1 MKQYFTREF
10 LLSNKKLILKAV
22 AVISIIAAA
31 FLVFVW
37 DGSKSDDGPVLAET
51 NQEALEKSVEASQQE
66 QTEET
71 KGRIIVDVGGAVE
84 RPQVVE
90 LEEDSRV
97 GDAISAAGGLKD
109 NADPA
114 GINQAA
120 FLADGEKVYIPVKG
134 ETSALVS
141 GISGQ
146 DAAPAG
152 SMTGGSSA
160 SSKVNLNTATA
171 EELQT
176 LNGVG
181 PATAE
186 KILDYRTANGGFKKI
201 EDLKNVNGI
210 GDKTFEKL
218 KEHIM
223 V

>member
-1 MKQYFTREF
+1 M
-10 LLSNKKLILKAV
+10 
-22 AVISIIAAA
+22 
-31 FLVFVW
+31 
-37 DGSKSDDGPVLAET
+37 
-51 NQEALEKSVEASQQE
+51 
-66 QTEET
+66 
-71 KGRIIVDVGGAVE
+71 DVGGAVKS
-84 RPQVVE
+84 PQVVE

-120 FLADGEKVYIPVKG
+120 FLTDGEKVYIPVKG
-134 ETSALVS
+134 ETAPLVS

-146 DAAPAG
+146 QALPTGDAATAG
-152 SMTGGSSA
+152 ASA
-160 SSKVNLNTATA
+160 KVNLNTATS

-218 KEHIM
+218 KEQIM

>member
-1 MKQYFTREF
+1 MKQYFTREA
-10 LLSNKKLILKAV
+10 LLSNKKLILKA
-22 AVISIIAAA
+22 AAIISIIAAA

-37 DGSKSDDGPVLAET
+37 GGPEPEDDGPVLTET
-51 NQEALEKSVEASQQE
+51 RQEAPESADSVSDQRA
-66 QTEET
+66 ET
-71 KGRIIVDVGGAVE
+71 KGRIIVDVGGAVKE
-84 RPQVVE
+84 PQVVE

-120 FLADGEKVYIPVKG
+120 FLTDGEKVYIPVKG
-134 ETSALVS
+134 ETAPLIS
-141 GISGQ
+141 GIAEQQGLS
-146 DAAPAG
+146 AG
-152 SMTGGSSA
+152 SAAVAGAA
-160 SSKVNLNTATA
+160 SSKVNLNTATS

-186 KILDYRTANGGFKKI
+186 KILDYRNANGGFKKI
-201 EDLKNVNGI
+201 EDLKNVSGI

-218 KEHIM
+218 KEQIM

>member
-10 LLSNKKLILKAV
+10 LLSNKKLILKAA

-37 DGSKSDDGPVLAET
+37 DGPEPDSGPVLAET
-51 NQEALEKSVEASQQE
+51 NREALESSGTSLQK

-71 KGRIIVDVGGAVE
+71 KGRIIVDVGGAVK

-120 FLADGEKVYIPVKG
+120 FLTDGEKVYIPVKG
-134 ETSALVS
+134 EATALLS
-141 GISGQ
+141 GISEQQAAYPGAAAAR
-146 DAAPAG
+146 DAASP
-152 SMTGGSSA
+152 
-160 SSKVNLNTATA
+160 KVNLNTASL

-201 EDLKNVNGI
+201 EELKNVNGI

-218 KEHIM
+218 KEQIM

>member
-10 LLSNKKLILKAV
+10 LLSNKKFILKAA

-37 DGSKSDDGPVLAET
+37 GGSEPEDEPILAET
-51 NQEALEKSVEASQQE
+51 KQEALESTEALLQE
-66 QTEET
+66 QRTET
-71 KGRIIVDVGGAVE
+71 KGRIIVDVGGAVKS
-84 RPQVVE
+84 PQVVE

-120 FLADGEKVYIPVKG
+120 FLTDGEKVYIPVKG
-134 ETSALVS
+134 ETAPLVS

-146 DAAPAG
+146 QALPTGDAATAG
-152 SMTGGSSA
+152 ASA
-160 SSKVNLNTATA
+160 KVNLNTATS

-218 KEHIM
+218 KEQIM